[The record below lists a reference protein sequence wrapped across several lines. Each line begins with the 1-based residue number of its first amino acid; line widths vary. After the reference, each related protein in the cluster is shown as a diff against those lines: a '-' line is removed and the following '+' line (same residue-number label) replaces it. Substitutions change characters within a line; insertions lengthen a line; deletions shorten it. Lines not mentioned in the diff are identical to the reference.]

1 MMENLADVLMRTVIQ
16 KKNPSVI
23 GLDPDLAKMPACYK
37 VSRSSDCPL
46 QDVAEAIIQYNK
58 DIIDAIH
65 ELIPAVKPQIA
76 FYEKYG
82 SHGIRAFEE
91 TVAYAK
97 EKGLVVI
104 EDGKR
109 NDIGN
114 TARAYADGH
123 LGLVEGLGGEMIP
136 AFDVDFL
143 TVSTYLGSESLAPFV
158 EVCKASNKGIF
169 ILVKTSNS
177 GSGEI
182 QNVKAENGKSV
193 SENVARYVATHSE
206 AFVGSRGYSPI
217 GAVVGATY
225 PEEAAVLRRIMPKSI
240 FLVPGY
246 GSQGAGAK
254 DVMPCFNSD
263 GLGAVINSARNILYG
278 HLTEETRLT
287 ISKADYL
294 QQVIRATADMQQDI
308 YQTLKVTYPEMV
320 Y

>member
-1 MMENLADVLMRTVIQ
+1 MENLADVLIRKIIQ
-16 KKNPSVI
+16 KRNPSVI
-23 GLDPDLAKMPACYK
+23 GLDPDIAKMPACYK
-37 VSRSSDCPL
+37 ASKNLDCPL
-46 QDVAEAIIQYNK
+46 QDVAEAIVRYNK
-58 DIIDAIH
+58 DVIDALH
-65 ELIPAVKPQIA
+65 ELVPAVKPQIA

-82 SHGIRAFEE
+82 SHGVRAFEE

-97 EKGLVVI
+97 QKGLVVI

-114 TARAYADGH
+114 TAKAYAEGH
-123 LGLVEGLGGEMIP
+123 LGLVESLDGKMVP

-143 TVSTYLGSESLAPFV
+143 TVSTYLGSESIEPFI

-182 QNVKAENGKSV
+182 QDVETGNGLSI
-193 SENVARYVATHSE
+193 SENVAGYVANCS
-206 AFVGSRGYSPI
+206 AQFVGQKGYSPI

-225 PEEAAVLRRIMPKSI
+225 PEEAEVLRRMMPKSI

-246 GSQGAGAK
+246 GTQGAGAK

-263 GLGAVINSARNILYG
+263 GLGAVVNSARNILYG
-278 HLTEETRLT
+278 HLSDETRLS
-287 ISKADYL
+287 ISKEDYL
-294 QQVIRATADMQQDI
+294 KQVVRATADMQQDI
-308 YQTLKVTYPEMV
+308 YHTLKMTYPDML